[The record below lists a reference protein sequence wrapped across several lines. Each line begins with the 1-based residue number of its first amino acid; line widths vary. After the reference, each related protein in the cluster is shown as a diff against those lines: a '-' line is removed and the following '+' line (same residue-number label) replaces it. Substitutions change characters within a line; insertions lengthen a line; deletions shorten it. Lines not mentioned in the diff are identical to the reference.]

1 MTISVNLSHKAFKRA
16 LMASISVH
24 AAILLLIS
32 ISPSLPKS
40 STKGMI
46 HYVTFNLGGAPGGGG
61 GGGGGKRAEIP
72 IPPLKKETLR
82 DLTTPQKLQEEPKS
96 ALRHPVENP
105 KKEPKTKK
113 DKKTVISKP
122 PATAQVDRAQKNET
136 AESQAGTGTGS
147 GSGTGLKIGGIGN
160 GPGGTGSAF
169 SDQIG
174 LSNFPFTYYVQIIM
188 DRVSAS
194 WFTALVSPGVSGN
207 YQTTIFFKIFKD
219 GRISDLKVEES
230 SGIQSLDLSALRAI
244 TNAAP
249 FPALPKEYEDEFLG
263 IHLIFEHSK

>member
-1 MTISVNLSHKAFKRA
+1 MTITVNLGHRAFKRA
-16 LMASISVH
+16 LMASITVH

-32 ISPSLPKS
+32 FSPSLPKS
-40 STKGMI
+40 SKKGMI

-61 GGGGGKRAEIP
+61 GGGGGKRAI
-72 IPPLKKETLR
+72 IPPPKKETLR
-82 DLTTPQKLQEEPKS
+82 DLTTPQKIREEPKS
-96 ALRHPVENP
+96 TLRHPVENP
-105 KKEPKTKK
+105 KKELKTKK
-113 DKKTVISKP
+113 DKKAVISKP
-122 PATAQVDRAQKNET
+122 PATAEGAKTQKNET
-136 AESQAGTGTGS
+136 AEPSADNGTGS

-160 GPGGTGSAF
+160 GAGGPGSAF

-244 TNAAP
+244 ANAAP
-249 FPALPKEYEDEFLG
+249 FPALPKEYEDDFLG